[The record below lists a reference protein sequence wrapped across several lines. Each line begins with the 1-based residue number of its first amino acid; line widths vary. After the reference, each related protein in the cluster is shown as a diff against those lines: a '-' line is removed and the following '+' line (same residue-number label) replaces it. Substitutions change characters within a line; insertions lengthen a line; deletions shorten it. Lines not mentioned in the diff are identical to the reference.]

1 MNKHYNNGLE
11 TAQGSMLRALAFIF
25 CLNITTLSVNAQSYA
40 GITNIPDT
48 TYSLYSAYAGTVK
61 TNPEAKFVD
70 ELHFSNLVE
79 EKNINYCKV
88 GDRKLLMDVFYAKWK
103 ASSKRTAVIIIHG
116 GGWRSGDR
124 SLHYPLAQR
133 LAKLGYVCFTPEYRL
148 STEALYPAGVYDIKS
163 AIRWVRKNAAKYNLN
178 EDKIVVAGHSAG
190 GELAAMMGATNGI
203 DSLEGEGCNKKVSS
217 KVNAVIDIDGILA
230 FIHPES
236 GEGDDSKRI
245 SAATNWFGYSKTEN
259 PGLWKQGSP
268 LTHVGPHSA
277 PTLFLNSNAARM
289 HAGRED
295 YIDVLNWYHI
305 YYDVKTFNAP
315 HSFILF
321 NPWLD
326 SSIFFIDKFLKQV
339 FAMSKPIGP
348 FLPTMI
354 TVAQDGTGNYKTIQ
368 EAFNAVPANSRK
380 TTAIHVK
387 QGIYR
392 EKLFLDSTKRN
403 VQLLGDGDKFNTIIT
418 YDDHTGKIAP
428 NGDTINT
435 RTSWTF
441 LIKADNFLAYNITF
455 QNDAGFTAGQAVA
468 VESDGD
474 RATFSDCRFV
484 GNQDVLFLNNEKSRQ
499 FFQFCY
505 IEGTTDFIFGSATTW
520 FDSCEIYSKKNS
532 YVTAASTPQNKE
544 WGFVFNACKLKGDTS
559 LHNVSLGRPW
569 RPYAAVV
576 YLNCY
581 IGQHIK
587 PEGWSNWNSTD
598 NYKTTRYAEYKN
610 YGPSSDPTKRVNWSR
625 HLTDEEAKAYNKR
638 KYLDS
643 WYPENNKPKTK
654 S

>member
-1 MNKHYNNGLE
+1 MK
-11 TAQGSMLRALAFIF
+11 ALCFTISFLLIAF
-25 CLNITTLSVNAQSYA
+25 CGNAQSTK
-40 GITNIPDT
+40 GITGLPDT
-48 TYSLYSAYAGTVK
+48 SYTINNAYAGTIK
-61 TNPEAKFVD
+61 TNPEARIAGEIK
-70 ELHFSNLVE
+70 FSNLVE
-79 EKNINYCKV
+79 EKNIRYCNV

-116 GGWRSGDR
+116 GGWRSGNR
-124 SLHYPLAQR
+124 TLHYPLAQR

-148 STEALYPAGVYDIKS
+148 STEALYPAGVYDIKA
-163 AIRWVRKNAAKYNLN
+163 AIRWVRQNAEKYNLN
-178 EDKIVVAGHSAG
+178 KDKIVIAGHSAG
-190 GELAAMMGATNGI
+190 GELAAMMGATNDI
-203 DSLEGEGCNKKVSS
+203 DSFEGDGCHKKISS

-230 FIHPES
+230 FIHTES

-259 PGLWKQGSP
+259 PELWKQGSP
-268 LTHVGPHSA
+268 LTHVGPRSA
-277 PTLFLNSNAARM
+277 PTLFLNSNVARM
-289 HAGRED
+289 HAGRENF
-295 YIDVLNWYHI
+295 IDVLDFYNI
-305 YYDVKTFNAP
+305 YSEIKTFNAP

-326 SSIFFIDKFLKQV
+326 SSIFYIDKFLKKV
-339 FAMSKPIGP
+339 FSSPRPSGIY
-348 FLPTMI
+348 LPTFI
-354 TVAQDGTGNYKTIQ
+354 TVAQDGTGDYKSIQ
-368 EAFNAVPANSRK
+368 EAFNAVPAYNRK
-380 TTAIHVK
+380 PTSISIK
-387 QGIYR
+387 RGIYK
-392 EKLFLDSTKRN
+392 EKLYLESTKSN
-403 VQLLGDGDKFNTIIT
+403 VSIKGDDKFNTIIT
-418 YDDHTGKIAP
+418 YDDHTGKIAS

-468 VESDGD
+468 VESNGD
-474 RATFSDCRFV
+474 KANFLECRFI

-499 FFQFCY
+499 YFWKCY
-505 IEGTTDFIFGSATTW
+505 IEGTTDFIFGSATAW

-532 YVTAASTPQNKE
+532 HVTAASTPQNKE

-587 PEGWSNWNSTD
+587 PEGWSNWNNTE

-610 YGPSSDPTKRVNWSR
+610 YGPSSDPAKRVSWSR
-625 HLTDEEAKAYNKR
+625 QLTDGEAKAYNLR
-638 KYLDS
+638 KYLES
-643 WYPENNKPKTK
+643 WYPENKKQKTR